1 MHSYEIF
8 MRAVYG
14 RVLHGT
20 SMSLPLPSWSSIT
33 QCCVYSTGTPVP
45 AIPVCSGILPVTER
59 HDVES
64 GAVIAKFHYTG
75 ARPDPHGP
83 NRVSPQKKSARVRSG
98 PCRVRVVEFSY
109 KLNGSN

>member
-1 MHSYEIF
+1 

-75 ARPDPHGP
+75 PTGPARTRTDFFAA
-83 NRVSPQKKSARVRSG
+83 RVSEKLRWVRAGVRQSPCGSG
-98 PCRVRVVEFSY
+98 RVRVVEFSI
-109 KLNGSN
+109 K